1 MLALRKQLPAAV
13 ASLKSAHPIALL
25 SLVFFFAWNQVA
37 TLAWRLLL
45 RATGVSPLPLA
56 GLVRLRIEAQA
67 VNQVVPTAGV
77 AGEALRTVRA
87 GRPSDVAAASLAT
100 LLDNVCG
107 TVSGLA
113 FATGALAFH
122 LQTRGAERRLQALMV
137 TAVVALVVLLLA
149 VWVPFYAVPRVL
161 PSLSATGWL
170 RRLAAPFAER
180 QPEMHRALRD
190 AVGLRFAERLIA
202 VGEIYVVFYAVGAPV
217 SLGSAA
223 LISAVLVAVSFSVFF
238 SPGQLGFA
246 EAATAAT
253 GVLVG
258 VSAAHGLA
266 AALLRRVR
274 QLSVCA
280 LGAVSLVVRR
290 RASRTEPEARPAGR
304 VK

>member
-1 MLALRKQLPAAV
+1 MK
-13 ASLKSAHPIALL
+13 HEHE
-25 SLVFFFAWNQVA
+25 A
-37 TLAWRLLL
+37 T
-45 RATGVSPLPLA
+45 
-56 GLVRLRIEAQA
+56 
-67 VNQVVPTAGV
+67 
-77 AGEALRTVRA
+77 
-87 GRPSDVAAASLAT
+87 
-100 LLDNVCG
+100 
-107 TVSGLA
+107 
-113 FATGALAFH
+113 
-122 LQTRGAERRLQALMV
+122 
-137 TAVVALVVLLLA
+137 
-149 VWVPFYAVPRVL
+149 
-161 PSLSATGWL
+161 
-170 RRLAAPFAER
+170 
-180 QPEMHRALRD
+180 LRD

-290 RASRTEPEARPAGR
+290 RASRAQPEARPAGR
-304 VK
+304 VT